1 MPLSEMQAAPRDE
14 SATALTVM
22 IPRMDPPSLEADTTP
37 FVRFEH
43 VYKSFDE
50 KAVLVDVSFDLQ
62 KGETLAILGR
72 SGVGKSVTL
81 MHMVG
86 FLKPDRGK
94 IFVKGQNIVDM
105 DEQQLTSLRRCVSL
119 VFQSGALFDS
129 LSVAENVTFAINEKR
144 PLDDEEARQEA
155 IRFLKAVDLEE
166 LVDLYPKDLSTGH
179 KRGVA
184 IARAL
189 AAEPEAI
196 LYDEPTTMVD
206 PIQCQLVARLIQR
219 LHDQYRLTAVVVT
232 HDLKL
237 TRRVAERVV
246 LLEEGRVH
254 FLGTK
259 DEFFVSE
266 DRLVRE
272 FVMRDHI
279 VALGAGVL

>member
-1 MPLSEMQAAPRDE
+1 MSE
-14 SATALTVM
+14 SAELTSR
-22 IPRMDPPSLEADTTP
+22 IEGQAP
-37 FVRFEH
+37 FIQFEH

-50 KAVLVDVSFDLQ
+50 KTVLLDVSFDLH

-86 FLKPDRGK
+86 FMKPDRGK
-94 IFVKGQNIVDM
+94 IYVKGQNIVDM
-105 DEQQLTSLRRCVSL
+105 EERELASLRRCISL
-119 VFQSGALFDS
+119 VFQSGGLFDS
-129 LSVAENVTFAINEKR
+129 LSVAENVTYAVNERR
-144 PLDDEEARQEA
+144 PLSDEETRREA
-155 IRFLKAVDLEE
+155 IRFLRMVDLED
-166 LVDLYPKDLSTGH
+166 LVDLYPRDLSTGH
-179 KRGVA
+179 KRCVA

-206 PIQCQLVARLIQR
+206 PIQSQLVARLIQR
-219 LHDQYRLTAVVVT
+219 LHDQRRLTAVVVT

-254 FLGTK
+254 FFGER
-259 DEFFVSE
+259 DEFFASE
-266 DRLVRE
+266 DPLIHE
-272 FVMRDHI
+272 FVMRDY
-279 VALGAGVL
+279 VMALEAGAP

>member
-1 MPLSEMQAAPRDE
+1 MNNSVIPKISEN
-14 SATALTVM
+14 
-22 IPRMDPPSLEADTTP
+22 PPTP
-37 FVRFEH
+37 FSQFDH

-50 KAVLVDVSFDLQ
+50 KKVLVDVSFDLRM
-62 KGETLAILGR
+62 GETLAILGR

-86 FLKPDRGK
+86 FLQPDRGK
-94 IFVKGQNIVDM
+94 VHVKGKDLSQM
-105 DEQQLTSLRRCVSL
+105 SEDELAKMRRCISL

-129 LSVAENVTFAINEKR
+129 LSVAENVTYAINEKR
-144 PLDDEEARQEA
+144 SLGDEEVRSEA
-155 IRFLKAVDLEE
+155 IRFLRAVDLED
-166 LVDLYPKDLSTGH
+166 LADLYPKDLSTGH

-206 PIQCQLVARLIQR
+206 PIQSQLVAKLIRR
-219 LHDQYRLTAVVVT
+219 LHDQFKLTAVVVT

-237 TRRVAERVV
+237 TDRVADRVV

-254 FLGTK
+254 FFGTK
-259 DEFFVSE
+259 DDFFAS
-266 DRLVRE
+266 DDPLIRE
-272 FVMRDHI
+272 FVVRDHV
-279 VALGAGVL
+279 VALQRGE

>member
-1 MPLSEMQAAPRDE
+1 MSETDQSMLRVE
-14 SATALTVM
+14 G
-22 IPRMDPPSLEADTTP
+22 ETP
-37 FVRFEH
+37 FIQFEH

-50 KAVLVDVSFDLQ
+50 KKVLIDVSFDLR

-86 FLKPDRGK
+86 FMKPDRGK
-94 IFVKGQNIVDM
+94 INVKGQDIVAM
-105 DEQQLTSLRRCVSL
+105 DERQLTSLRRCISL
-119 VFQSGALFDS
+119 VFQSGGLFDS
-129 LSVAENVTFAINEKR
+129 LSVAENVTFAVNEKH
-144 PLDDEEARQEA
+144 PLSDEETRREA
-155 IRFLKAVDLEE
+155 IRFLKMVDLED

-179 KRGVA
+179 KRCVA

-206 PIQCQLVARLIQR
+206 PIQSQLVARLIQR
-219 LHDQYRLTAVVVT
+219 LHDQYKLTAVVVT

-254 FLGTK
+254 FLGTR
-259 DEFFVSE
+259 DEFFASR
-266 DRLVRE
+266 DPLVHE
-272 FVMRDHI
+272 FVMRDHV
-279 VALGAGVL
+279 VALEAGTL

>member
-1 MPLSEMQAAPRDE
+1 MPFIQ
-14 SATALTVM
+14 
-22 IPRMDPPSLEADTTP
+22 
-37 FVRFEH
+37 FEH

-50 KAVLVDVSFDLQ
+50 KHVLIDVSFDLRR
-62 KGETLAILGR
+62 GETLSILGR

-86 FLKPDRGK
+86 FLKPDRGR
-94 IFVKGQNIVDM
+94 ILVKGQNIVDM
-105 DEQQLTSLRRCVSL
+105 DEQQLAKLRQSISM

-129 LSVAENVTFAINEKR
+129 LSVAENVTYAINEKH
-144 PLDDEEARQEA
+144 PMDEEETRREA
-155 IRFLKAVDLEE
+155 IKFLKMVDLE
-166 LVDLYPKDLSTGH
+166 DLADLSPRDLSTGH

-206 PIQCQLVARLIQR
+206 PIQSQLVARLICR
-219 LHDQYRLTAVVVT
+219 LHDQFKLTAVVVT

-237 TRRVAERVV
+237 TRRVADRVA

-254 FLGTK
+254 FLGTRQ
-259 DEFFVSE
+259 DFFASS
-266 DRLVRE
+266 DPLIRE
-272 FVMRDHI
+272 FVTRDQ
-279 VALGAGVL
+279 VMALEETAP